1 MADWWQRAQAVM
13 PGGVN
18 SPVRSFRG
26 VGGTPFFVKSG
37 QGPYLMTEDGR
48 TLTDYVMG
56 YGPLILGHAA
66 PEVVQAVK
74 HQASL
79 GLGYGAPT
87 VQEVTYAE
95 LLTREVPGLDI
106 VRLVNSGTEAT
117 MSALRVARA
126 VTGRHRVVKFTGCYH
141 GHHDSLLIKAGSGA
155 ATLGVPDSA
164 GVPAQLA
171 ALTLTVPY
179 NDMEAL
185 IAAFDEYGSEI
196 AAVIMEPV
204 AGNMGTVVPQPG
216 YLESVQK
223 LAHQHGAL
231 WVVDEVMTG
240 FRVAWGGAMKKFGLI
255 PDLISMAKVIG
266 AGMPLGAYGGK
277 REYMSLVAP
286 LGPVYQA
293 GTFSGNPI
301 AVAAGS
307 AQLKAIGGPE
317 FYQGLEQRT
326 QHLARQL
333 VAMAERRGI
342 PAATNAI
349 GGMFTLFFSEKPPTN
364 FAEVEQTDRDRY
376 RRFFHG
382 MLQRG
387 IYFPPSPFET
397 VFVSHAHSTEVLEAT
412 LSAADEVFRT
422 L

>member
-1 MADWWQRAQAVM
+1 
-13 PGGVN
+13 
-18 SPVRSFRG
+18 
-26 VGGTPFFVKSG
+26 
-37 QGPYLMTEDGR
+37 
-48 TLTDYVMG
+48 
-56 YGPLILGHAA
+56 
-66 PEVVQAVK
+66 
-74 HQASL
+74 
-79 GLGYGAPT
+79 
-87 VQEVTYAE
+87 
-95 LLTREVPGLDI
+95 
-106 VRLVNSGTEAT
+106 

-185 IAAFDEYGSEI
+185 IASFDEYGSEI

-266 AGMPLGAYGGK
+266 DGMPLGAYGGK

>member
-185 IAAFDEYGSEI
+185 IASFDEYGSEI

>member
-1 MADWWQRAQAVM
+1 MADWWERAQAVM

-48 TLTDYVMG
+48 TVIDYVMG

-66 PEVVQAVK
+66 PPVVEAVMAQA
-74 HQASL
+74 AL

-87 VQEVTYAE
+87 TQEVTYAE
-95 LLTREVPGLDI
+95 FLTREVPGLEM

-126 VTGRHRVVKFTGCYH
+126 VTGRHRVIKFTGCYH

-155 ATLGVPDSA
+155 ATLGVPDSQ
-164 GVPAQLA
+164 GVPEQLA
-171 ALTLTVPY
+171 ALTITVPY
-179 NDMEAL
+179 NDVQALTEA
-185 IAAFDEYGSEI
+185 FSQYGHEI

-204 AGNMGTVVPQPG
+204 AGNMGTVPPLPG
-216 YLESVQK
+216 YLESVRD
-223 LAHQHGAL
+223 LAHAHGAL

-240 FRVAWGGAMKKFGLI
+240 FRVAFGGAMRKYGLE
-255 PDLISMAKVIG
+255 PDLVCLAKVIG

-286 LGPVYQA
+286 LGAVYQA

-307 AQLKAIGGPE
+307 AQLAAIGGQA
-317 FYQGLEQRT
+317 FYEQLGQRT
-326 QHLARQL
+326 QYLADQL
-333 VAMAERRGI
+333 VARGRRHHIGVSVNV
-342 PAATNAI
+342 A
-349 GGMFTLFFSEKPPTN
+349 GGMFTLFFSDTSPKN
-364 FAEVEQTDRDRY
+364 FIEVENTDRVRY
-376 RRFFHG
+376 RKFFHG
-382 MLQRG
+382 MLERG
-387 IYFPPSPFET
+387 IFVPPSPFET
-397 VFVSHAHSTEVLEAT
+397 MFPSHAHRDEIIETT
-412 LSAADEVFRT
+412 LDAANEVFRT